1 MLDCGIRNAD
11 SQEEEDEEEEGDDGS
26 FQCQPGH
33 ICGLAWSLVDGLS
46 ESTKV
51 TMSVV
56 WRVYGMKVQ
65 SEASSGDRPPV
76 SKCLHKIHL
85 AASMLGRGLSKG
97 TLAAPILLFF
107 LLAVCIPD
115 PTGRDTQ

>member
-26 FQCQPGH
+26 CQCQPGLL
-33 ICGLAWSLVDGLS
+33 CGLAWSLADGLS

-56 WRVYGMKVQ
+56 
-65 SEASSGDRPPV
+65 
-76 SKCLHKIHL
+76 
-85 AASMLGRGLSKG
+85 
-97 TLAAPILLFF
+97 
-107 LLAVCIPD
+107 
-115 PTGRDTQ
+115 